1 MRNLTNL
8 LLGLLLLSCGACQ
21 PTTPSPSVTSIEI
34 AYDLEDNLYFW
45 ADNWHPGG
53 MLLLGCPPDFS
64 VDFDWAAPLLKL
76 RYCAAL
82 GSLQAETI
90 VIDNVNCLALATI
103 PAEPLPD
110 HGFLEWEIPLDAD
123 FMHCLREENDWIN
136 LRFDFVYE

>member
-8 LLGLLLLSCGACQ
+8 LPGLLLLFFGACQ
-21 PTTPSPSVTSIEI
+21 PPAPSPNVTSIEI
-34 AYDLEDNLYFW
+34 AYDLEDNLYLW
-45 ADNWHPGG
+45 ANNWHPGG

-64 VDFDWAAPLLKL
+64 VDFDWAVPILKL
-76 RYCAAL
+76 RYCATL
-82 GSLQAETI
+82 GSLLVESI
-90 VIDNVNCLALATI
+90 VIDNGYCTALTVT

-123 FMHCLREENDWIN
+123 FMECLREENDWIN